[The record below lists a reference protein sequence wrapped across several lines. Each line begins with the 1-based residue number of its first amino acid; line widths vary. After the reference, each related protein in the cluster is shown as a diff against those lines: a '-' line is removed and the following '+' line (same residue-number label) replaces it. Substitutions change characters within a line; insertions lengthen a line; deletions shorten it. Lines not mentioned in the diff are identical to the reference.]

1 MRVCGG
7 RAGLSTSFREL
18 DAGYDHKRVFFV
30 DGITGTQL
38 ASDPFGETFAVAGR
52 GGREVRFRRLA
63 SAFAGQDGFA
73 ELLLSHRDP
82 VLALA
87 HPNLVGTVA
96 IARDGKGRL
105 IVAEGLPSG
114 PSLAACLEVATRA
127 GNRPG
132 REVVL
137 AVARALLSGLAHLH
151 GAGLVHGLIHPRS
164 VYLDAAGAVR
174 LGDIAVGHAVA
185 VTGGLDELADSSQP
199 VDARLDVHRAGA
211 LIRQLV
217 EAAGD
222 DELATRLAEVIERAT
237 APDPRERHADG
248 GELLVHLNEVAG
260 PADDAAA
267 QREVARVVADTL
279 AALPLVETS
288 SAEAVELAG
297 AVGDNGLAD
306 EDEEVPPARAAA
318 PTVERLS
325 VPAPGGGL
333 GVRLRSLPRVPLLL
347 IAAESII
354 ALLLVAGLMSD
365 APPAP
370 GPMPAATA
378 IPTAPLPVEPAAA
391 APEASPARCVL
402 NVRSSPA
409 EATVMIDGLSAGIT
423 PVSVVG
429 LACDRQVTVA
439 VDKIGFDTLRKR
451 VQLADGEPFHL
462 QAALQRSRV
471 MLRVASTPAGAQ
483 VAINGK
489 PVGKSPLAVELDAA
503 AQATVLL
510 QMKGYRP
517 YRTNLVPS
525 ATREITAQLVPLRR
539 PASAKGRTQAKR

>member
-1 MRVCGG
+1 
-7 RAGLSTSFREL
+7 
-18 DAGYDHKRVFFV
+18 V
-30 DGITGTQL
+30 DEITGTAL
-38 ASDPFGETFAVAGR
+38 ASDPFGETFAVAGH

-63 SAFAGQDGFA
+63 SAFAEQDGFA
-73 ELLLSHRDP
+73 DLLLSHRDP
-82 VLALA
+82 ILALA

-114 PSLAACLEVATRA
+114 PSLAACLEVAARA
-127 GNRPG
+127 GNPPG
-132 REVVL
+132 REFVL
-137 AVARALLSGLAHLH
+137 AVARALVSGLAHLH

-174 LGDIAVGHAVA
+174 IGDIAVGHAVA
-185 VTGGLDELADSSQP
+185 VTGGLDEPGDGSQP
-199 VDARLDVHRAGA
+199 VDARRDVHRAGA

-222 DELATRLAEVIERAT
+222 EALAARLADLIERAD

-248 GELLVHLNEVAG
+248 SELLVHLNEVAG
-260 PADDAAA
+260 PADEATAR
-267 QREVARVVADTL
+267 REVARVVTETL
-279 AALPLVETS
+279 AALPLVEAS
-288 SAEAVELAG
+288 SAEAAELAG
-297 AVGDNGLAD
+297 AVDDEGLAD
-306 EDEEVPPARAAA
+306 RDEDAPPVRTAA

-325 VPAPGGGL
+325 VPAPGGQLALVG
-333 GVRLRSLPRVPLLL
+333 RLRSLPRVPLLV
-347 IAAESII
+347 IAAESIV
-354 ALLLVAGLMSD
+354 ALVLVAGLMSD
-365 APPAP
+365 PAP
-370 GPMPAATA
+370 APIRSAPVTAAA
-378 IPTAPLPVEPAAA
+378 ALPTAPLPVEPAT
-391 APEASPARCVL
+391 APPGPARCVL

-429 LACDRQVTVA
+429 LACDRQVTVT
-439 VDKIGFDTLRKR
+439 VDKIGFDTLRKH
-451 VQLADGEPFHL
+451 VQLSDGEPFHL

-489 PVGKSPLAVELDAA
+489 PVGKTPLAVEIDAA

-525 ATREITAQLVPLRR
+525 ATREIAAELVSFRR